1 MTDLE
6 AAARR
11 ILELARAVSAGT
23 NAIAC
28 ERRIRDLNDFI
39 TQEDLIPCLAADWLR
54 LKEVEKA
61 ARALIDAP
69 GGQFLLEQDPDVGVM
84 ADPEARALESA
95 LAALDQHRKETE

>member
-11 ILELARAVSAGT
+11 IVELGQKAEAYPGISHSEDK
-23 NAIAC
+23 
-28 ERRIRDLNDFI
+28 ERYKLWRS
-39 TQEDLIPCLAADWLR
+39 TAPALAADWLR
-54 LKEVEKA
+54 LREVEKA

-95 LAALDQHRKETE
+95 LAALDQHRKETK